1 MEDEEYH
8 KWMSEH
14 YKALDRKYYHK
25 WLPILILHRRAATT
39 AFSVIWTIKDIEV
52 GDLLLTGYF
61 MIKDTRFSELALKY
75 ENMLELAKI
84 NSEQFLKQI
93 YAFYVQS
100 AAIIKKNGLFKRFL
114 EFISFFQND
123 DRADTDNVTRSVY
136 RAYTD
141 LLLCQCEFL
150 KSNKFDMNKMTAGVT
165 TDGVPIEINSAYMGS
180 DIALIEL
187 EHDIF
192 ARKMFD
198 PNRDFGK
205 YFTKYGYNVTDAD
218 SASLLATE
226 CRNYNN
232 TILLLSPYIN
242 EFTADILPGKGFDPQ
257 IMDYLNDI
265 PAVIGDFDF
274 KSVLR
279 SRRRTLPSNG
289 IRIHLEK
296 SRFYKEILLK
306 EIYYDDAVICLFR
319 LETKVGETAGF
330 YNTQIG
336 KFSSSLHM
344 NTENVH
350 HFGDSVER
358 LILWAYSAY
367 VTDEVQQSDH
377 SYRSYLDDCKCNV
390 VFTAIPGKLRIP
402 TEYEN
407 IHSIAGDDR
416 YETIIM
422 HINGY
427 IRKLPKGHKASDKAS
442 AAAEALGYSLDD
454 NETYVCPFERIT
466 WICRSK

>member
-1 MEDEEYH
+1 MEDEEFH

-14 YKALDRKYYHK
+14 YRALDRKYYHK
-25 WLPILILHRRAATT
+25 GIPILILHRRAATT
-39 AFSVIWTIKDIEV
+39 AFSVIWTIKNIDV
-52 GDLLLTGYF
+52 ADLLLTGYF
-61 MIKDTRFSELALKY
+61 MIKDIRFYELARKY

-84 NSEQFLKQI
+84 NKEQFLKQI
-93 YAFYVQS
+93 YGFYMQS
-100 AAIIKKNGLFKRFL
+100 ATVIRKDGLFKRFL

-123 DRADTDNVTRSVY
+123 DRAYTDEVTCSVY
-136 RAYTD
+136 RAYID

-150 KSNKFDMNKMTAGVT
+150 KPNKFDVNKMTAGVT
-165 TDGVPIEINSAYMGS
+165 TDGVPIETNSAYMGS
-180 DIALIEL
+180 DAALIEL

-192 ARKMFD
+192 ARKTFD

-205 YFTKYGYNVTDAD
+205 YFAKYGYNVTDVD

-232 TILLLSPYIN
+232 TILSLSPYIN

-296 SRFYKEILLK
+296 SRFYREMLLK

-330 YNTQIG
+330 YNTQTG

-358 LILWAYSAY
+358 LILWAYSAF
-367 VTDEVQQSDH
+367 VTDVVQQSSE
-377 SYRSYLDDCKCNV
+377 SYRSYLDDRNCNV
-390 VFTAIPGKLRIP
+390 VFAAIPGKLRIP
-402 TEYEN
+402 TGYEN
-407 IHSIAGDDR
+407 IRTIAGDDR
-416 YETIIM
+416 YETVIM

-442 AAAEALGYSLDD
+442 AAAEALGYSLDE
-454 NETYVCPFERIT
+454 NETFVCPFERIT
-466 WICRSK
+466 WICRTR